1 MDNTVRFSKEFSKR
15 MIWLAVI
22 IGLITA
28 MALPATFIIMSYRD
42 REMYAMLRGELLA
55 ESLQQ
60 AIQDNPEYWFFDVPR
75 FIETTHRMPQSEVI
89 ALIRISNQVGEVV
102 FEQNYSSVPK
112 FAISTKTP
120 IKYLGQ
126 TYGMLEIIE
135 NMEALWQ
142 AAIFAMTFFGLLG
155 LFFAAAIYKYP
166 LRIIRTAEAKVIST
180 INDLQI
186 TQDILREMAIKDA
199 KTNLFNASY
208 LMQRLEEELA
218 QAERSGESLWLL
230 MLDIDYFK
238 KYNDAHGHVSGDVLL
253 AELAELLTENV
264 RSQDIL
270 GRFGGE
276 EFLLIMPA
284 VDTVQAEI
292 MALRLRGIVE
302 THDFPMGSDHLSGQ
316 ITMSIGM
323 VEARDGISAEQLIQ
337 ESDTAMYAAKE
348 SGRNRVCIYQ
358 DGQFSMGGI
367 VVTRMKD
374 IAFES
379 QTISELTTNLE
390 SDAKAG
396 LLSTDVGILITFLK
410 TLLARESDTAE
421 HCLLVNKISMILG
434 KRFALSEKELLQL
447 NWGSLLHDIGKLSL
461 NDSVLLKESALT
473 SLEYATMKNHPAIG
487 HELLKNNSY
496 IGAGRQIVLY
506 HHEKWDGTGYPHQ
519 LAAEAIPL
527 LVRICSVADS
537 VAAMAV
543 DRPYRQA
550 LPQAEIIHQLQLN
563 SGTQFDPKIVALFVD
578 MSKELFNDP
587 ELFRVS

>member
-1 MDNTVRFSKEFSKR
+1 

-28 MALPATFIIMSYRD
+28 IALPATFIIMSYRD

-55 ESLQQ
+55 ENLQL
-60 AIQDNPEYWFFDVPR
+60 AIQDNPEFWFFDVPR
-75 FIETTHRMPQSEVI
+75 FVETTHRMPQSEVV
-89 ALIRISNQVGEVV
+89 ALIRISNQVGTTV
-102 FEQNYSSVPK
+102 FEQNFSPVPG
-112 FAISTKTP
+112 FAITTKTP

-126 TYGMLEIIE
+126 TYGVLEIVE

-142 AAIFAMTFFGLLG
+142 AAAIAISFFGFLG
-155 LFFAAAIYKYP
+155 VFFAVAIYKFP
-166 LRIIRTAEAKVIST
+166 LKIIRTAESKVIVT
-180 INDLQI
+180 IGDLQT
-186 TQDILREMAIKDA
+186 TQDILREMAIRDA

-218 QAERSGESLWLL
+218 QAERSGKSLWLL
-230 MLDIDYFK
+230 MMDIDYFK
-238 KYNDAHGHVSGDVLL
+238 KYNDTYGHVSGDVLL

-264 RSQDIL
+264 RSQDVL

-284 VDTVQAEI
+284 VDATQAEI
-292 MALRLRGIVE
+292 LALRMRGIVE
-302 THDFPMGSDHLSGQ
+302 THDFPMGPDHLCGQ
-316 ITMSIGM
+316 ITVSIGM
-323 VEARDGISAEQLIQ
+323 AEAKNGISAEQLIQ
-337 ESDTAMYAAKE
+337 DADTAMYAAKE
-348 SGRNRVCIYQ
+348 SGRNRVCTYQ
-358 DGQFSMGGI
+358 DGQFRMGGI
-367 VVTRMKD
+367 VVTRMND

-379 QTISELTTNLE
+379 QTISELTTKLE
-390 SDAKAG
+390 ADAKGGA
-396 LLSTDVGILITFLK
+396 LSPDVVMLTTFLK

-421 HCLLVNKISMILG
+421 HCLLANKISMTMGRKLS
-434 KRFALSEKELLQL
+434 LSEKELLQL

-496 IGAGRQIVLY
+496 IGDGRQIVLY

-519 LAAEAIPL
+519 LEGETIPL

-543 DRPYRQA
+543 DRPYRKA
-550 LPQAEIIHQLQLN
+550 LKKTEILHQLRLN
-563 SGTQFDPKIVALFVD
+563 SGTQFDPALVAAFVSMAD
-578 MSKELFNDP
+578 ELFNEPD
-587 ELFRVS
+587 LFGNS